1 MRKKII
7 CIVGATASGK
17 TALSIE
23 LAKQINAEIISADSM
38 QIYKKLNIGTA
49 KVTKEEMEGISHHM
63 IDICDV
69 REKFSVADFKNMC
82 YDKISEISKRNK
94 NVIIVGGTGLYFN
107 SVIYDMNFDNQKNT
121 DDYRDE
127 LQKILNEKGKE
138 YLYNKLVEIDPISAK
153 EIHPNNIKRVIRAL
167 EIAKNSEKLKS
178 EHMMEEIKRLEKFSH
193 PDYEFFVYYIDYPRE
208 KLYERI
214 NKRIDIMVK
223 NGVLDEAKMLYGMN
237 LDKDNTCIQAIG
249 YKEFFEYFEGK
260 ENLDDA
266 IEKLKKSTRHYAKR
280 QITWFKNKLN
290 CHYLEEYNNVSG
302 MVNEIISDSKILE
315 K

>member
-38 QIYKKLNIGTA
+38 QIYKRLNIGTA
-49 KVTKEEMEGISHHM
+49 KVTKEEMEGIPHHM

-138 YLYNKLVEIDPISAK
+138 YLYNKLVEIDPISY
-153 EIHPNNIKRVIRAL
+153 NILASSKT
-167 EIAKNSEKLKS
+167 
-178 EHMMEEIKRLEKFSH
+178 
-193 PDYEFFVYYIDYPRE
+193 PFF
-208 KLYERI
+208 
-214 NKRIDIMVK
+214 
-223 NGVLDEAKMLYGMN
+223 
-237 LDKDNTCIQAIG
+237 T
-249 YKEFFEYFEGK
+249 
-260 ENLDDA
+260 
-266 IEKLKKSTRHYAKR
+266 
-280 QITWFKNKLN
+280 
-290 CHYLEEYNNVSG
+290 
-302 MVNEIISDSKILE
+302 IISILLFILSYNFSLG
-315 K
+315 

>member
-1 MRKKII
+1 M
-7 CIVGATASGK
+7 TAS
-17 TALSIE
+17 A
-23 LAKQINAEIISADSM
+23 IISRIYTNGKKFLYT
-38 QIYKKLNIGTA
+38 IYKKLNIGTA
-49 KVTKEEMEGISHHM
+49 KVTKEEMEGIPHHM

-167 EIAKNSEKLKS
+167 EIAKSSEKLKS

-223 NGVLDEAKMLYGMN
+223 NGVLDEAKMLYDMN